1 MIRNPGFANLGHF
14 PNAYSR
20 GQVLLEAQSALGTC
34 LNLLTRDGAVGVE
47 FTPALDQEHYAELF
61 ELAQDFES
69 EAELRKVVTAAAG
82 RWGRQ
87 VSFG

>member
-1 MIRNPGFANLGHF
+1 M
-14 PNAYSR
+14 
-20 GQVLLEAQSALGTC
+20 LETHSAIGTC

-47 FTPALDQEHYAELF
+47 FTPALDHEHYAELF

-69 EAELRKVVTAAAG
+69 EAELRKVVTAAAT